1 MRKRLLNTD
10 DDDNENYRTKSKRIM
25 NVVQLNPKAKVVAI
39 IVLVIAAII
48 LLMNFPIFSSEI
60 EKVDAHLGNIND
72 RYVSSGSLNF
82 KRRQFY
88 LDSEAFRILS
98 GAVHYFR
105 IPEDYWDDI
114 LKKTKAAGLNTVD
127 V

>member
-10 DDDNENYRTKSKRIM
+10 DDDTSNKRTNRSKIM
-25 NVVQLNPKAKVVAI
+25 NVVQLNPKAKTIGII
-39 IVLVIAAII
+39 IVIIAVII
-48 LLMNFPIFSSEI
+48 LLMNFPIFSSELEEI
-60 EKVDAHLGNIND
+60 NTQLGDINEKYTSTGGLK
-72 RYVSSGSLNF
+72 F
-82 KRRQFY
+82 KKRQFY
-88 LDSEAFRILS
+88 LNSEAFRILS

-105 IPEDYWDDI
+105 IPDDYWDDI